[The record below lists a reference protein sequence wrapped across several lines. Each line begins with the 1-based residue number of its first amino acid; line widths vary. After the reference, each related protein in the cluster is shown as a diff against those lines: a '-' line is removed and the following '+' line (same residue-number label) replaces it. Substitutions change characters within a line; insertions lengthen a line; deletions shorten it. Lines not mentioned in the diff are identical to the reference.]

1 MESNDKSK
9 EINIKH
15 HTLYFFKDIIK
26 IEDFNFD
33 NILLDEKSHGNIL
46 IYEISDK
53 ILIYRKTVRITFD
66 GFVRV
71 YDGTRY
77 LVLFGG
83 EKNRFHLQQDEIS

>member
-9 EINIKH
+9 EINIK
-15 HTLYFFKDIIK
+15 YFFNNIIK

-33 NILLDEKSHGNIL
+33 NILLDEKSRGSAL
-46 IYEISDK
+46 IYDMSDK
-53 ILIYRKTVRITFD
+53 LLTGRKTLRISFD
-66 GFVRV
+66 GLVRV

-83 EKNRFHLQQDEIS
+83 EKKMISFTTGWNIL